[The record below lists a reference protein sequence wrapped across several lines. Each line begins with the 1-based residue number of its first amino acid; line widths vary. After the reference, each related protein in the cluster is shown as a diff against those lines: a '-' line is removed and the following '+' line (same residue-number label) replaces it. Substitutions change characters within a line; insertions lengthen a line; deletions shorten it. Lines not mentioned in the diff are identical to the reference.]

1 MARLV
6 ILFTLLLTST
16 AFLQAQPTT
25 NIPAKGWLKTGDRL
39 TGEIEKPDW
48 EKGTERLL
56 YRSKSDP
63 EPQFLYTHQIDK
75 IVLTEDKLDRRYLSH
90 SVQKLY
96 LPDGIP
102 EGDTLLYLQDTI
114 LLQAVVEGTLGF
126 YYHETSGGRC
136 VYRIDST

>member
-16 AFLQAQPTT
+16 AFLQAQLTT
-25 NIPAKGWLKTGDRL
+25 YFPAKVWLKNGDRL

-75 IVLTEDKLDRRYLSH
+75 IVLTEDKLDRR
-90 SVQKLY
+90 
-96 LPDGIP
+96 
-102 EGDTLLYLQDTI
+102 
-114 LLQAVVEGTLGF
+114 
-126 YYHETSGGRC
+126 
-136 VYRIDST
+136 